1 MADNVGYTPGTGAE
15 VAADDIGGILYQR
28 MKLTLGDNN
37 TNDGDVSSA
46 NPMPVQP
53 QNIITTFRESFETYN
68 TATTWT
74 ESKAAGD
81 IVQLD
86 GNAVSAS
93 YLVISKDPLTADTET
108 YVETQST
115 FPVPL
120 EAIVGLGMSQRVL
133 GQELS
138 IEYASTATPIPLP
151 SNVAIS
157 SIVQATSTLT
167 VTTST
172 AHGLVA
178 GARIGILGIT
188 SDSRLNYPCLVV
200 NNITSSTVFT
210 ATAGPAGT
218 ITSLSVGPYTSQ
230 GFVYFRSAMGG
241 APDGYSQIFENA
253 TATNA
258 SMYVRSESGDVYP
271 SGTAAGNHSVTVGST
286 ASVQAV
292 AANYSYAF
300 VPTTEFRSLL
310 QADRVQYYDVGI
322 DTVNQAAARRNVTQ
336 VVPSPTQNYKIRFR
350 FTNDKAL
357 TVPTAKI
364 VSASKAGSTTA
375 TITTAT
381 AHGLT
386 TGDFVYITGI
396 RNGTDFI
403 PITTAVAVAST
414 PTSTTFTLVYGG
426 TSVTTTSY
434 GGLVARANGGNLPAG
449 FAGAGSSAS
458 LQTATVT
465 STQLTLTSSGTIAVV
480 VGDYVNVY
488 GCRDNSTGADLSVD
502 GVYKVVSVV
511 TTTAILEPISTTV
524 LPAAFGSTACGG
536 ALIKRTDARISYV
549 RLFEYLR
556 EKVEILNKSD
566 NFSCVPVVVTSS
578 SGLGTVSVVSTASLA
593 ANLIVND
600 ISSGTL
606 TSSSTSASIT
616 PASSSLSQEFNIIVT
631 AVSGTNPT
639 LDFTVQESDDS
650 GTNFYDVYQLPR
662 ITAAGQY
669 RTPLIP
675 LTGNRIRYVRTIG
688 GTSPSFNSSVNRN
701 QSHTSNP
708 VQRQFFDR
716 TVVPNT
722 LNSTSP
728 SFFTEGC
735 VDLVVMV
742 NMGAI
747 TTTAPVFALQVSVD
761 NTNFVQL
768 GADITT
774 AASTTSIL
782 QVSNAQARFSRL
794 LVKTAGSGATLGYV
808 MVKGVGN

>member
-15 VAADDIGGILYQR
+15 IAADDISGVLYQR

-37 TNDGDVSSA
+37 TNDGDVSTA
-46 NPMPVQP
+46 NPMPVEP
-53 QNIITTFRESFETYN
+53 KNIITSFRESFETYN
-68 TATTWT
+68 TSTVWNQSVA
-74 ESKAAGD
+74 SGD

-93 YLVISKDPLTADTET
+93 YLVISKDPLSADTET
-108 YVETQST
+108 YVETQNT

-138 IEYASTATPIPLP
+138 VEYVSTETPIPLP
-151 SNVAIS
+151 SDIAIS
-157 SIVQATSTLT
+157 SISQSTTTLT
-167 VTTST
+167 VTTAT

-178 GARIGILGIT
+178 GMRIGIRGIT

-200 NNITSSTVFT
+200 ANITSSTVFT
-210 ATAGPAGT
+210 VTAGPAGT
-218 ITSLSVGPYTSQ
+218 ITSLTVGPYTSQ

-253 TATNA
+253 TATNS

-271 SGTAAGNHSVTVGST
+271 SGTFAGNHSVTVGTT

-300 VPTTEFRSLL
+300 VPTNEYRSLL
-310 QADRVQYYDVGI
+310 QADRIQYYDVGI
-322 DTVNQAAARRNVTQ
+322 DSVNQPTQRRNVTQ
-336 VVPSPTQNYKIRFR
+336 VIPSPTQNYKIRFR

-357 TVPTAKI
+357 TVPNAKI
-364 VSASKAGSTTA
+364 VSASKSGSTTA

-386 TGDFVYITGI
+386 TGDYVYTTGI
-396 RNGTDFI
+396 RNGTDFP
-403 PITTAVAVAST
+403 PITTAAVVAST
-414 PTSTTFTLVYGG
+414 PTSTTFTVVMGS
-426 TSVTTTSY
+426 TTPTTTSY
-434 GGLVARANGGNLPAG
+434 GGLVARGNGGNLPAG
-449 FAGAGSSAS
+449 FAGAGSGAA
-458 LQTATVT
+458 LQTVTVS
-465 STQLTLTSSGTIAVV
+465 STEVTLTSSGNFSVV
-480 VGDYVNVY
+480 VGDYVNLY
-488 GCRDNSTGADLSVD
+488 GCRDNSTGADLGVD
-502 GVYKVVSVV
+502 GVYKVASVV
-511 TTTAILEPISTTV
+511 TTTAILIPIGSTV
-524 LPAAFGSTACGG
+524 LPSPFGSTACGG
-536 ALIKRTDARISYV
+536 ALIKRTDARISYI
-549 RLFEYLR
+549 RIFEYLR
-556 EKVEILNKSD
+556 EKVEVLNKGD
-566 NFSCVPVVVTSS
+566 AFSGVPIVINGGTATGVT
-578 SGLGTVSVVSTASLA
+578 TVATASLA

-600 ISSGTL
+600 I
-606 TSSSTSASIT
+606 TSAALTTTATSAAIT
-616 PASSSLSQEFNIIVT
+616 PAASSLSQEFNVIVT

-639 LDFTVQESDDS
+639 LDVVVQESDDS
-650 GTNFYDVYQLPR
+650 GTNWYDTYHFPR
-662 ITAAGQY
+662 ITATGQY
-669 RTPLIP
+669 RSPLIP
-675 LTGNRIRYVRTIG
+675 LTGNRVRYVRTIG
-688 GTSPSFNSSVNRN
+688 GTGTPSFTNSVNRI

-747 TTTAPVFALQVSVD
+747 TTTAPTFALQVSVD

-774 AASTTSIL
+774 TANTTSIL

-794 LVKTAGSGATLGYV
+794 LVKSAGSGATLGYV
-808 MVKGVGN
+808 MVKGIGN

>member
-1 MADNVGYTPGTGAE
+1 MAL
-15 VAADDIGGILYQR
+15 I
-28 MKLTLGDNN
+28 NN
-37 TNDGDVSSA
+37 NELS
-46 NPMPVQP
+46 VQP
-53 QNIITTFRESFETYN
+53 QNITTQFRESFETYN
-68 TATTWT
+68 TTTVW
-74 ESKAAGD
+74 SQSVASGD

-86 GNAVSAS
+86 GNAVAAL

-138 IEYASTATPIPLP
+138 IEYVSTGTPIPLP
-151 SNVAIS
+151 ADIAIS
-157 SIVQATSTLT
+157 SITQATTTLT
-167 VTTST
+167 VTTSA

-178 GARIGILGIT
+178 GMRIGIRGIT

-200 NNITSSTVFT
+200 ANITSSTVFT
-210 ATAGPAGT
+210 VTAGPMST

-230 GFVYFRSAMGG
+230 GFVYVRSAMGG

-253 TATNA
+253 IATNA

-271 SGTAAGNHSVTVGST
+271 SGTFAGSHSVTIGSS
-286 ASVQAV
+286 ASVQAI

-310 QADRVQYYDVGI
+310 QADRIQYYDVGI
-322 DTVNQAAARRNVTQ
+322 DSTGQPSARRNVTQ
-336 VVPSPTQNYKIRFR
+336 VIPKPTQNYKIRFR

-357 TVPTAKI
+357 TVPTGIITSAVK
-364 VSASKAGSTTA
+364 SASAVA

-386 TGDFVYITGI
+386 TGDYVVIYGI
-396 RNGTDFI
+396 GDSTNFANQ
-403 PITTAVAVAST
+403 TTPVVVAST
-414 PTSTTFTLVYGG
+414 PTSTTFT
-426 TSVTTTSY
+426 VTFGAVASTTSA
-434 GGLVARANGGNLPAG
+434 GGMVARANGNNIPAS
-449 FAGAGSSAS
+449 FISIVAAQASS
-458 LQTATVT
+458 T
-465 STQLTLTSSGTIAVV
+465 STELTLIGSGIWTVV

-488 GCRDNSTGADLSVD
+488 GLRNRTTGADMGCD
-502 GVYKVVSVV
+502 GTYKVVSVS
-511 TTTAILEPISTTV
+511 TSTLILQPIGSTV
-524 LPAAFGSTACGG
+524 LPSPITLTNTGG
-536 ALIKRTDARISYV
+536 QVLKRTDARISYV

-556 EKVEILNKSD
+556 EKVEILNKND
-566 NFSCVPVVVTSS
+566 GFSSIPITGNGGTISAVT
-578 SGLGTVSVVSTASLA
+578 TVSTVSTASLA
-593 ANLIVND
+593 ANLLAND
-600 ISSGTL
+600 ITAASL
-606 TSSSTSASIT
+606 TSTATSAAIT
-616 PASSSLSQEFNIIVT
+616 PAASSLSQEFNIIVT

-639 LDFTVQESDDS
+639 LDVVVQESDDGGS
-650 GTNFYDVYQLPR
+650 NYYDTYHFPR
-662 ITAAGQY
+662 ITAVGQY
-669 RTPLIP
+669 RSPLIP
-675 LTGNRIRYVRTIG
+675 LTGNRVRYVRTVG
-688 GTSPSFNSSVNRN
+688 GTGTPTFNNSVNRL

-708 VQRQFFDR
+708 MQRQFFDR

-722 LNSTSP
+722 LNSASP
-728 SFFTEGC
+728 AFFTEGC
-735 VDLVVMV
+735 VDLVVMI

-747 TTTAPVFALQVSVD
+747 TTTAPVFALQVSAD
-761 NTNFVQL
+761 STNWVQL

-774 AASTTSIL
+774 VANTTSIL

>member
-15 VAADDIGGILYQR
+15 IAADDISGVLYQR

-37 TNDGDVSSA
+37 TNDGDVSTA
-46 NPMPVQP
+46 NPMPVEP
-53 QNIITTFRESFETYN
+53 KNIITSFRESFETYN
-68 TATTWT
+68 TSTVWNQSVA
-74 ESKAAGD
+74 SGD

-93 YLVISKDPLTADTET
+93 YLVISKDPLSADTET
-108 YVETQST
+108 YIETQNT

-120 EAIVGLGMSQRVL
+120 EAMVGLGMSQRVL

-138 IEYASTATPIPLP
+138 VEYVSTGTPIPLP
-151 SNVAIS
+151 SDIAIS
-157 SIVQATSTLT
+157 SISQSTTTLT

-178 GARIGILGIT
+178 GMRIGIRGIT

-210 ATAGPAGT
+210 VTAGPAGT
-218 ITSLSVGPYTSQ
+218 ITSLTVGPYTSQ

-253 TATNA
+253 TTTQS

-271 SGTAAGNHSVTVGST
+271 SGTASGNHSMTSGST

-310 QADRVQYYDVGI
+310 QADRVQCYDIGI
-322 DTVNQAAARRNVTQ
+322 DTANQPAARRNVTQ

-350 FTNDKAL
+350 FTNDKSL
-357 TVPTAKI
+357 TVPVAKI
-364 VSASKAGSTTA
+364 VSASKSGSTTA

-386 TGDFVYITGI
+386 TGDYVYTTGI
-396 RNGTDFI
+396 RNGTDFP
-403 PITTAVAVAST
+403 PITTAAVVAST
-414 PTSTTFTLVYGG
+414 PTSTTFTVVMGS
-426 TSVTTTSY
+426 TTPTTTSY
-434 GGLVARANGGNLPAG
+434 GGLVARGNGGNLPAG
-449 FAGAGSSAS
+449 FAGAGSGAA
-458 LQTATVT
+458 LQTVTVS
-465 STQLTLTSSGTIAVV
+465 STQVTLTSSGNFSVV
-480 VGDYVNVY
+480 VGDYVNLY
-488 GCRDNSTGADLSVD
+488 GCRDNSTGADLGVD
-502 GVYKVVSVV
+502 GVYKVASVV
-511 TTTAILEPISTTV
+511 TTTAILIPIGSTV
-524 LPAAFGSTACGG
+524 LPSPFGSTACGG

-556 EKVEILNKSD
+556 EKVEVLNKSD
-566 NFSCVPVVVTSS
+566 SFSGIPVMPNGGTIS
-578 SGLGTVSVVSTASLA
+578 TVSTISTAQLA
-593 ANLIVND
+593 YNNIVND
-600 ISSGTL
+600 ITSAALASTA
-606 TSSSTSASIT
+606 TSSAIT
-616 PASSSLSQEFNIIVT
+616 PGSTALSTEYNVIVT

-639 LDFTVQESDDS
+639 LDVVVQESDDS
-650 GTNFYDVYQLPR
+650 GTNWFDVYHFPR
-662 ITAAGQY
+662 ITATGQY
-669 RTPLIP
+669 RSPLMPYI
-675 LTGNRIRYVRTIG
+675 GNRIRYVRTVG
-688 GTSPSFNSSVNRN
+688 GSSPSFTNSVNRI
-701 QSHTSNP
+701 QSQTSNP
-708 VQRQFFDR
+708 LQRQFFDR
-716 TVVPNT
+716 TVAPNT

-735 VDLVVMV
+735 ADLMILV

-747 TTTAPVFALQVSVD
+747 TTTAPTFALQVSVD
-761 NTNFVQL
+761 NTNWVQL
-768 GADITT
+768 GSDITT
-774 AASTTSIL
+774 TASTTSIL

-794 LVKTAGSGATLGYV
+794 LVKSAGSGATLGYV
-808 MVKGVGN
+808 MVKGIGK

>member
-15 VAADDIGGILYQR
+15 VAADDIGGVLYQR

-37 TNDGDVSSA
+37 TSDGDVSSA

-138 IEYASTATPIPLP
+138 IEYASTETPIPLP
-151 SNVAIS
+151 SDIAIS
-157 SIVQATSTLT
+157 SIVQGTTTIT
-167 VTTST
+167 VTTAT
-172 AHGLVA
+172 AHGLVS
-178 GARIGILGIT
+178 GMRIGIRGIT

-200 NNITSSTVFT
+200 SNITSSTVFT
-210 ATAGPAGT
+210 SSAGPMGT

-253 TATNA
+253 TATNS

-271 SGTAAGNHSVTVGST
+271 SGTFAGNHSVTIGST

-292 AANYSYAF
+292 AANFSYAF

-310 QADRVQYYDVGI
+310 QADRVNYYDVGI
-322 DTVNQAAARRNVTQ
+322 DSTGQPSARRNVTQ

-357 TVPTAKI
+357 TVPSAKI
-364 VSASKAGSTTA
+364 VSAVKGGSTTA
-375 TITTAT
+375 TITTST

-386 TGDFVYITGI
+386 TGDFIVIYGI
-396 RNGTDFI
+396 RDQTNFANL
-403 PITTAVAVAST
+403 TTATAVVST
-414 PTSTTFTLVYGG
+414 PTSTTFTIAFGA
-426 TSVTTTSY
+426 STTATSY
-434 GGLVARANGGNLPAG
+434 GGMVSRVNGANIPAAYTTVAIQ
-449 FAGAGSSAS
+449 S
-458 LQTATVT
+458 ATVT
-465 STQLTLTSSGTIAVV
+465 ATDLTLVGGANWAFV

-488 GCRDNSTGADLSVD
+488 GCRDNSTGADLAVD
-502 GVYKVVSVV
+502 GVYKVASVA
-511 TTTAILEPISTTV
+511 TTTAILLPISTTV
-524 LPAAFGSTACGG
+524 LPSPFASTNCGG
-536 ALIKRTDARISYV
+536 TVIKRTDARISYV

-556 EKVEILNKSD
+556 EKVEILNKND
-566 NFSCVPVVVTSS
+566 GFSSIPITGNGGTISAVT
-578 SGLGTVSVVSTASLA
+578 TVSTVSTASLA

-600 ISSGTL
+600 VASAAL
-606 TSSSTSASIT
+606 TSTATSAAIT
-616 PASSSLSQEFNIIVT
+616 PAASSLSQEFNVIVT

-639 LDFTVQESDDS
+639 LDVVVQESDDS
-650 GTNFYDVYQLPR
+650 GTNYYDTYHFPR
-662 ITAAGQY
+662 ITATGQY
-669 RTPLIP
+669 RSPLIP
-675 LTGNRIRYVRTIG
+675 LTGNRVRYVRTIG
-688 GTSPSFNSSVNRN
+688 GTGTPSFTNAVNRN

-761 NTNFVQL
+761 NVNFVQL

-808 MVKGVGN
+808 MVKGVGK

>member
-1 MADNVGYTPGTGAE
+1 MTISRFP
-15 VAADDIGGILYQR
+15 DDDL
-28 MKLTLGDNN
+28 
-37 TNDGDVSSA
+37 S
-46 NPMPVQP
+46 VQP
-53 QNIITTFRESFETYN
+53 QNVTTQFRESFETYS

-93 YLVISKDPLTADTET
+93 YLVISKDPLTANTET
-108 YVETQST
+108 YIETQST

-138 IEYASTATPIPLP
+138 IEYVSSETPIALP
-151 SNVAIS
+151 SNIAIS
-157 SIVQATSTLT
+157 SIQQATTTLT

-200 NNITSSTVFT
+200 ANITSSTVFT
-210 ATAGPAGT
+210 ATAGPMGT

-258 SMYVRSESGDVYP
+258 SMYVRSDSGDVYP
-271 SGTAAGNHSVTVGST
+271 SGTFAGNHSVTIGST

-300 VPTTEFRSLL
+300 VPTNEYRSLL
-310 QADRVQYYDVGI
+310 QVDRVQYYDIGI
-322 DTVNQAAARRNVTQ
+322 DSTGQPTARRNVTQ
-336 VVPSPTQNYKIRFR
+336 VIPKITENYKIRFR

-414 PTSTTFTLVYGG
+414 PTSTTFTLIYGG
-426 TSVTTTSY
+426 TSATTTSY
-434 GGLVARANGGNLPAG
+434 GGLVARANGGNLPTG
-449 FAGAGSSAS
+449 FAGAGSGAA

-480 VGDYVNVY
+480 VGDYANVY
-488 GCRDNSTGADLSVD
+488 GCRDNSTGADLGVD

-536 ALIKRTDARISYV
+536 ALIKRTDARISYI

-556 EKVEILNKSD
+556 EKVEVLNKSD
-566 NFSCVPVVVTSS
+566 SFSAIPVIPNGGSTSVSTVT
-578 SGLGTVSVVSTASLA
+578 TVSTASLA

-600 ISSGTL
+600 ISSGAL
-606 TSSSTSASIT
+606 TSTSTSATIT
-616 PASSSLSQEFNIIVT
+616 PAASSLSQEFNIIVT

-675 LTGNRIRYVRTIG
+675 LTGNRVRYIRTIG
-688 GTSPSFNSSVNRN
+688 GTSPSFTSSINRI

-722 LNSTSP
+722 LNSTSAV
-728 SFFTEGC
+728 FFTEGC
-735 VDLVVMV
+735 ADLVVMV

-808 MVKGVGN
+808 MVKGVGK